1 MEKFSLFPSFV
12 SSSTFTNSATGE
24 DLSPKNATPFSDK
37 DASTKQKAPDFS
49 QKEAFL
55 SSLLNDESEKD
66 KEIHPAP
73 KKENGESENKNS
85 TIFHSPNAMLSI
97 LSLHEQKTNKIKGR

>member
-49 QKEAFL
+49 QKEAFFNAL
-55 SSLLNDESEKD
+55 
-66 KEIHPAP
+66 
-73 KKENGESENKNS
+73 KNS
-85 TIFHSPNAMLSI
+85 DDDEENVSPPTLHRGSDEVKNTNSLSPNAMLSI